1 MSLTA
6 SLHTLLST
14 EYALFLKTQTYHW
27 NVTGPEFPALHA
39 LFETQYTALLPLVDG
54 VAEAIR
60 SLGAKVPAGLS
71 VFQKESVIQ
80 DGDEHA
86 KARDMVLSL
95 AIDHRRIITLATE
108 ARQLAE
114 AEGKIITVTF
124 LDGLLEQ
131 HNAFAWMLE
140 ATGA

>member
-1 MSLTA
+1 MSLVS
-6 SLHTLLST
+6 SLHALLSS

-60 SLGAKVPAGLS
+60 SLGSKVPAGLA
-71 VFQKESVIQ
+71 VFQKESVIK
-80 DGDEHA
+80 DGNENA

-95 AIDHRRIITLATE
+95 AADHRSVIELASK
-108 ARQLAE
+108 ARALAE
-114 AEGKIITVTF
+114 TEGKIITVAF
-124 LDGLLEQ
+124 LDGVLEQ
-131 HNAFAWMLE
+131 HNQFAWMLE

>member
-1 MSLTA
+1 
-6 SLHTLLST
+6 
-14 EYALFLKTQTYHW
+14 
-27 NVTGPEFPALHA
+27 
-39 LFETQYTALLPLVDG
+39 
-54 VAEAIR
+54 
-60 SLGAKVPAGLS
+60 LS

-95 AIDHRRIITLATE
+95 AADHRRIITLATE
-108 ARQLAE
+108 SRQLAE